1 MLFSKFVVV
10 QSRGRFA
17 NQVIQAMAA
26 QQIMEDLK
34 LNRIYLPGIPSW
46 GIAKSPNYD
55 FREYQLRVEIKAKIP
70 KTIRVGGAGSE
81 WKLSL
86 KRAEYRRVHL
96 VGSGQHFQNFNR
108 QKSFAQNLLRTD
120 VHDSCCVRYIE
131 LESKLR
137 DFHLVHIRQGDIFK
151 DAILS
156 RPDYYPLPVSF
167 YESLASTSPKPLA
180 FVGEVDA
187 NRDYLSMLRKRCK
200 ASIIVPSG
208 CLHRDFNLLRNS
220 EMLTIAISTFSWL
233 AGWIS
238 EKAFEVNIPIAG
250 FLNPK
255 IRPDIDLTSGL
266 PPQFIEHPVELPNT
280 SNLEEFRKW
289 LVQ

>member
-1 MLFSKFVVV
+1 MSFSRFVVV
-10 QSRGRFA
+10 QNRGRFA

-46 GIAKSPNYD
+46 GIDKSTNYEL
-55 FREYQLRVEIKAKIP
+55 REYQLRIEIKARSR
-70 KTIRVGGAGSE
+70 KTIRVGGAGAE

-86 KRAEYRRVHL
+86 EQAEFRRVHL
-96 VGSGQHFQNFNR
+96 VGSGQHFKNFNR
-108 QKSFAQNLLRTD
+108 QKRFAQDLLRTD
-120 VHDSCCVRYIE
+120 IHDDCCVQDSE
-131 LESKLR
+131 LRSKLK

-151 DAILS
+151 NATLS

-167 YESLASTSPKPLA
+167 YEALSSTSPKPLA
-180 FVGEVDA
+180 FIGEVDA
-187 NRDYLSMLRKRCK
+187 NPDYLSMLRDRCR

-208 CLHRDFNLLRNS
+208 CLHRDFNLLRSS
-220 EMLTIAISTFSWL
+220 EIVTMAISTFSWL

-238 EKAFEVNIPIAG
+238 EQAFEVNIPIAG

-255 IRPDIDLTSGL
+255 IRPDIDLTSAL
-266 PPQFIEHPVELPNT
+266 PSRFIERPVELPNT